1 MMQLVIKIV
10 IYVVNVWKDFKM
22 NTMKHYHNLFL
33 KIDIL
38 SLACVFET
46 FRKESTNYFEL
57 DSPRYLSA
65 PR

>member
-38 SLACVFET
+38 SLACAFET
-46 FRKESTNYFEL
+46 CRKESTN
-57 DSPRYLSA
+57 
-65 PR
+65 